1 MENRRKR
8 IKGDC
13 CERFI
18 TQRVTRLFTS
28 GIRLCLVC
36 LAGAFLAVS
45 CADDAG
51 SSGEGDEKTDAVIRL
66 TINAVTAQN
75 VSTRSV
81 DEDQIHDLHVL
92 VYNSSGEL
100 TGKSYSTFDTSVSS
114 YTVSVSARSGDG
126 CTIYAIANTDNSTL
140 FDGTV
145 ANTEDKLKEITTSS
159 TAWSDL
165 NNSSSSSTYLPMCGS
180 TTANISAGTSTLD
193 GGMTVK
199 RLVAKVTLTV
209 GVSDDSGVTIS
220 GYRIYG
226 IPVKSYYVA
235 RPLSTE
241 ESSTDTQT
249 TRAEDAG
256 LPANSGDW
264 TDSGDITLSNATSF
278 DATFYMYE
286 NRPGVNTAITTQS
299 NKIKANAPDT
309 PADSAAYVI
318 IYGKATGYAFLSWK
332 IYLGAN
338 NTTNFNIK
346 RNNQYTYT
354 ITLKPNDT
362 DTRIQYK
369 ELIWAGSNIYWDGT
383 KLTFDAAPV
392 DPANPTTQEL
402 ANQKKQGVCFQ
413 WGSLVGMSLSSTY
426 VTYTPTYNS
435 ITPASST
442 WSTGS
447 TTWGVFYLTDV
458 VSDGGQTSTYLNDD
472 AQNTDANYV
481 AYKGDICKY
490 LSKTGAVSG
499 SWRMATAKELNA
511 AGLADDN
518 ASVSWTTSTTPWA
531 SFGSFDD
538 QTSSVNAQGTFSLSS
553 GGTYT
558 VNGSSSRFPAS
569 GCYYPDGTLDRVGQ
583 NGYCWSSSAYTGSTY
598 GYDLSFNSSLVGP
611 ANHLNRQRGFAV
623 RCVQN

>member
-226 IPVKSYYVA
+226 VPQKSYYVA

-256 LPANSGDW
+256 LSANSGDW

-286 NRPGVNTAITTQS
+286 NRPGVNIAITTQS

-318 IYGKATGYAFLSWK
+318 IYGKATGYTFLSWK

-346 RNNQYTYT
+346 RNCKYTYT
-354 ITLKPNDT
+354 ITLKPNESDMRVT
-362 DTRIQYK
+362 FK
-369 ELIWAGSNIYWDGT
+369 GNGGIWAGSNIYWDGT
-383 KLTFDAAPV
+383 KLTFDTETTN
-392 DPANPTTQEL
+392 AN
-402 ANQKKQGVCFQ
+402 NKKQGVCFK
-413 WGSLVGMSLSSTY
+413 WGSLIGMSLSSTY

-435 ITPASST
+435 TTPASST
-442 WSTGS
+442 WTAGS
-447 TTWGVFYLTDV
+447 TNFTSITYFTDDIT
-458 VSDGGQTSTYLNDD
+458 DGSQTNTFLNDD
-472 AQNTDANYV
+472 AQNTDVNYV

-499 SWRMATAKELNA
+499 SWHMATAKELNS
-511 AGLADDN
+511 AGLADN
-518 ASVSWTTSTTPWA
+518 ASVSWTTSTSPWA
-531 SFGSFDD
+531 TFGSFGD

-558 VNGSSSRFPAS
+558 VNGSSSKFPAS
-569 GCYYPDGTLDRVGQ
+569 GYRLYTDDGTLHGVGQ
-583 NGYCWSSSAYTGSTY
+583 DGHCWSSSAYTGST
-598 GYDLSFNSSLVGP
+598 GGFSLGFNSSYVISAYDYP
-611 ANHLNRQRGFAV
+611 RQDALPV
-623 RCVQN
+623 RCVQDN